1 VEHSAGQRASRRRVA
16 KIARV
21 ALNVTDLQ
29 RIREID
35 PFLLETLETPSV
47 REFSESYLSRT
58 REGMWADSRDA
69 LEPLALDSRDR
80 VLDVGC
86 GTGELSR
93 VLATESPG
101 EVIGCDADSD
111 LLAVASEH
119 VPTVAGDAVQ
129 LPFPDDTF
137 DLVVCQALLINLP
150 DPTAALEE
158 FARVSTD
165 LVAAVEPDNAA
176 VEIDSSVDAEGR
188 LERRARRAYLEGVD
202 TDVALGAGAR
212 DAFETAGLEV
222 LETRRYDHVRTVEP
236 PYSDGALMAA
246 RRKATGDGLADDRE
260 TILSGAVTE
269 SEYDDL
275 RSSWREMGRT
285 VVEQMGAKEY
295 RRAETVPFF
304 VTVGRVA

>member
-1 VEHSAGQRASRRRVA
+1 M
-16 KIARV
+16 
-21 ALNVTDLQ
+21 
-29 RIREID
+29 
-35 PFLLETLETPSV
+35 

-150 DPTAALEE
+150 DPAAALEE
-158 FARVSTD
+158 FVRVSTD

>member
-1 VEHSAGQRASRRRVA
+1 M
-16 KIARV
+16 
-21 ALNVTDLQ
+21 
-29 RIREID
+29 
-35 PFLLETLETPSV
+35 

-269 SEYDDL
+269 S
-275 RSSWREMGRT
+275 
-285 VVEQMGAKEY
+285 
-295 RRAETVPFF
+295 
-304 VTVGRVA
+304 